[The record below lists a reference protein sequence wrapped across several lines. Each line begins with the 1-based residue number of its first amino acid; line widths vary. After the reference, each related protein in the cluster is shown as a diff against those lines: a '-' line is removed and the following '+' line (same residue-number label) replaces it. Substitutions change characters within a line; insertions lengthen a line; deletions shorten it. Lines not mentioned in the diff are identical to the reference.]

1 MKAEHSPADV
11 RKAYLHTKDAVR
23 VGFILLEHFSL
34 LAFTAAYDALVTAN
48 LVSHADDCKERGPRY
63 ELQSY
68 GVHQQQVVSD
78 LGIEISAVDQLS
90 VLGSQLPDVL
100 IVCGGFRC
108 ELSEDTRVSAILRR
122 AAKQGVILG
131 GIWNG
136 AVSMAHAG
144 VLQETA
150 CTLHPDN
157 HALMR
162 ETFPLIALTDK
173 PFQFDNNILTC
184 AGGASALDMT
194 LQLVKHLQ
202 GDAITRAVREIL
214 SCDRFSETAAPG
226 AQNGIRLADCND
238 YPDEL
243 RTMIQLMQGNIE
255 EPLVIDELAAL
266 AGLSRRKTERLFQ
279 QHLEVSPSRYYMQLR
294 IKYAKC
300 LLLQSR
306 ASVTDIA
313 VASGFVSSSHFSNC
327 FKGFFGLAP
336 SDFREQQLR
345 VSV

>member
-1 MKAEHSPADV
+1 MKAERNPADV
-11 RKAYLHTKDAVR
+11 RKKYTHTEDVVR

-48 LVSHADDCKERGPRY
+48 LVSHTDDCKKRVSRY
-63 ELQSY
+63 EMQSY

-78 LGIEISAVDQLS
+78 LGIEISTVNELS
-90 VLGSQLPDVL
+90 VLSSPLPDVL

-108 ELSEDTRVSAILRR
+108 ELSEDKHVSAVLKR
-122 AAKQGVILG
+122 AVKQGIILG

-136 AVSMAHAG
+136 SVSLAHAG

-150 CTLHPDN
+150 CALHPDN

-162 ETFPLIALTDK
+162 EKFPLIRLTDK
-173 PFQFDNNILTC
+173 SYQFENNILTC
-184 AGGASALDMT
+184 AGGASALDMM

-214 SCDRFSETAAPG
+214 SCDRFSEVSGPDT
-226 AQNGIRLADCND
+226 QNGIRLADCNV

-279 QHLEVSPSRYYMQLR
+279 QHLDVSPSRYYMQLR

-313 VASGFVSSSHFSNC
+313 LASGFVSSSHFSNC

-345 VSV
+345 VSA